1 MPLTFFLA
9 QVYGLGSLI
18 LGVSVLFKKNAFIEM
33 VDGIVTNRALTY
45 AVGVTTV
52 FLGLLAVLSH
62 NIWDQGTLPLMVTLF
77 GWAVLLKGINAM
89 FASHAA
95 MTKYVRVFKFGR
107 LYWLYALIIIVIGA
121 YFTIA
126 GFAA

>member
-18 LGVSVLFKKNAFIEM
+18 LGVSILFQKRIFLEV
-33 VDGIVTNRALTY
+33 VDDIVKNRAHMY
-45 AVGVTTV
+45 AVGVLTT

-62 NIWDQGTLPLMVTLF
+62 NIWNAGTLPLLVTLF
-77 GWAVLLKGINAM
+77 GWAVLLKGVNAL
-89 FASHAA
+89 FASHTTMA
-95 MTKYVRVFKFGR
+95 KWVKVLKLSE
-107 LYWLYALIIIVIGA
+107 LYWLYAGIIIVIGA

-126 GFAA
+126 GFAG